1 MFSYGICTGYGPEM
15 QLFDSMSTP
24 ANLHKDAGAAKT
36 SYSHWKMAFK
46 LQMKDFTLKGVI
58 PIGKELGR
66 GAYGKVFT
74 VKYLGLVCAAKEI
87 HSLLLD
93 GVDQVQRKAIT
104 DSFIRECVHCN
115 AIRHPNIVQFLG
127 VYFSSY
133 QSDLPIMVME
143 LMDTGLASFI
153 DQIRLDQII
162 YFCQKTRVTQKAKPI
177 YDNKSN
183 ITLNSKV
190 GHPFLSAASSS
201 SFVGVAVVF
210 DCCSNAAQCLMH
222 PQLMVKVLYAIIR
235 CYISIKVNL
244 CVCDVIYKITNCV
257 RM

>member
-1 MFSYGICTGYGPEM
+1 MHNICIPAE
-15 QLFDSMSTP
+15 QPFLFLCRS
-24 ANLHKDAGAAKT
+24 
-36 SYSHWKMAFK
+36 KMASK
-46 LQMKDFTLKGVI
+46 LAGDQMKDFTLKGVV

-104 DSFIRECVHCN
+104 DSFIRECIHCN

-127 VYFSSY
+127 VYFSSD

-153 DQIRLDQII
+153 D
-162 YFCQKTRVTQKAKPI
+162 
-177 YDNKSN
+177 DNKSK
-183 ITLNSKV
+183 IALSTKV
-190 GHPFLSAASSS
+190 SHSFLSA
-201 SFVGVAVVF
+201 VA
-210 DCCSNAAQCLMH
+210 ALLMWAW
-222 PQLMVKVLYAIIR
+222 LL
-235 CYISIKVNL
+235 
-244 CVCDVIYKITNCV
+244 
-257 RM
+257 